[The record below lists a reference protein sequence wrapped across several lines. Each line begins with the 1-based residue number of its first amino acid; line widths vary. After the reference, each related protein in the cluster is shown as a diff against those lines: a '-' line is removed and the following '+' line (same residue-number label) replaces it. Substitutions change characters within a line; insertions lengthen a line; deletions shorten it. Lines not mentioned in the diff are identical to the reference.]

1 MKIQVT
7 NCLNCPFIVED
18 VDFDSVGSEICT
30 SCNLLKFLRL
40 EHIEEHRFRS
50 FNYEKWT
57 EMEYLEP
64 LEKCPLKNI
73 DKIEIKLEL

>member
-1 MKIQVT
+1 MKIQVN
-7 NCLNCPFIVED
+7 NCLKCPFLIED
-18 VDFDSVGSEICT
+18 VDFDSVGNEICT

-50 FNYEKWT
+50 FNYEEWI

-64 LEKCPLKNI
+64 LEHCPLKEIN
-73 DKIEIKLEL
+73 KIEIQYG

>member
-1 MKIQVT
+1 MKIQVN
-7 NCLNCPFIVED
+7 NCLKCPFIVED
-18 VDFDSVGSEICT
+18 VDFDSVGNEICT

-50 FNYEKWT
+50 FNYEEWF
-57 EMEYLEP
+57 EQEYLEP
-64 LEKCPLKNI
+64 SEHCPLKNM

>member
-1 MKIQVT
+1 MKIQVN
-7 NCLNCPFIVED
+7 NCFNCPFLVED
-18 VDFDSVGSEICT
+18 LDFDSVGNEICA

-50 FNYEKWT
+50 FDYEEWI

-64 LEKCPLKNI
+64 LEKCPLKEIN
-73 DKIEIKLEL
+73 KIEIVL